1 MKIETGRVCPV
12 LSLPQHT
19 NKPMFSYV
27 FIKTKVEK
35 IELKI
40 EEIVVIKELITV
52 VKKTPNPMG
61 ISQIKHST
69 KEYDCRQ
76 NNIY

>member
-35 IELKI
+35 IE
-40 EEIVVIKELITV
+40 VIKELITV

-61 ISQIKHST
+61 TST
-69 KEYDCRQ
+69 KGR
-76 NNIY
+76 I

>member
-40 EEIVVIKELITV
+40 EEIGNSYKRSDNCCQE
-52 VKKTPNPMG
+52 NP
-61 ISQIKHST
+61 
-69 KEYDCRQ
+69 
-76 NNIY
+76 

>member
-27 FIKTKVEK
+27 FIKTKVEN

-40 EEIVVIKELITV
+40 EEIVIKGVITV
-52 VKKTPNPMG
+52 VKKTLNPMG
-61 ISQIKHST
+61 TST
-69 KEYDCRQ
+69 KGR
-76 NNIY
+76 I

>member
-1 MKIETGRVCPV
+1 
-12 LSLPQHT
+12 
-19 NKPMFSYV
+19 MFSYV

-52 VKKTPNPMG
+52 VEKTINTMG
-61 ISQIKHST
+61 TYSKGRI
-69 KEYDCRQ
+69 
-76 NNIY
+76 

>member
-1 MKIETGRVCPV
+1 MKVENGLICPV

-19 NKPMFSYV
+19 NKSMFSYV

-40 EEIVVIKELITV
+40 EEILIKGVDSCCQE
-52 VKKTPNPMG
+52 NP
-61 ISQIKHST
+61 
-69 KEYDCRQ
+69 
-76 NNIY
+76 

>member
-1 MKIETGRVCPV
+1 MKIETGHVCPV

-19 NKPMFSYV
+19 NNPMFSYV

-61 ISQIKHST
+61 TST
-69 KEYDCRQ
+69 KGR
-76 NNIY
+76 I

>member
-19 NKPMFSYV
+19 NKSMFSYV

-52 VKKTPNPMG
+52 VEKTINTMG
-61 ISQIKHST
+61 TYSKGRI
-69 KEYDCRQ
+69 
-76 NNIY
+76 

>member
-61 ISQIKHST
+61 TST
-69 KEYDCRQ
+69 KER
-76 NNIY
+76 I